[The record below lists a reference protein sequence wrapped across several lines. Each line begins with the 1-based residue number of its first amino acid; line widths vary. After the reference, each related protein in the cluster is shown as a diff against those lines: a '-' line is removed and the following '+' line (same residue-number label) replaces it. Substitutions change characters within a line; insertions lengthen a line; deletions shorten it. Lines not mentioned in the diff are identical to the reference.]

1 MIIPLSKEEKDLI
14 EAAHLISKEP
24 LRIRSLPAKEKRKV
38 HLFSLAAQCFEPDR
52 VYTEA
57 EVNAVL
63 IPIYEDYVM
72 LRRYLIDYRYL
83 TRNPSGSQYRRVEE
97 ANNTIK

>member
-1 MIIPLSKEEKDLI
+1 MIIPLSQEEMDSI
-14 EAAHLISKEP
+14 EFAHLISKNP

-38 HLFSLAAQCFEPDR
+38 HLFGLAARCFEPGR
-52 VYTEA
+52 IYTEA
-57 EVNAVL
+57 EVNAIL
-63 IPIYEDYVM
+63 IPVYEDYVM

-97 ANNTIK
+97 AN